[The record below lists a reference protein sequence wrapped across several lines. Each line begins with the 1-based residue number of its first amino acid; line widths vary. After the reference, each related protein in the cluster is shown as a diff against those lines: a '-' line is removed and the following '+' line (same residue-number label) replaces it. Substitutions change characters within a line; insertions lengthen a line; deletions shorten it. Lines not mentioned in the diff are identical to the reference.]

1 MTRNKTIVTLGL
13 IALVSLA
20 FMGCSDDSN
29 PVVTP
34 TQPVV
39 DTAPPAVPFGLAAE
53 FDGTVAVVSWAAN
66 TVDSDLA
73 GFLVQKTH
81 YSDPVVTLVGTPS
94 LATSIFD
101 NNVGDGLTEYQVTS
115 VDLVG
120 NESAYAVI
128 QVIKESH
135 KTDLNF
141 SD

>member
-34 TQPVV
+34 TQAV
-39 DTAPPAVPFGLAAE
+39 DTAPPAIPYGLDAD
-53 FDGTVAVVSWAAN
+53 FDGSVAVISWAAN
-66 TVDSDLA
+66 TTDSDLA
-73 GFLVQKTH
+73 GFLVQKFH
-81 YSDPVVTLVGTPS
+81 YDDPVVSLVGTPS
-94 LATSIFD
+94 MATSIFD
-101 NNVGDGLTEYQVTS
+101 NNVADGLTEYQVTA

-120 NESAYAVI
+120 NESAFAVV
-128 QVIKESH
+128 QVVKKSS
-135 KTDLNF
+135 KTDLEL